1 MGIGISE
8 FPTTMEAAAAAHH
21 HGMLVGMGAPNVLRG
36 RSSGGNLSANDAIRA
51 GHVDWL
57 CADYYPAAMIPA
69 AFALVDQG
77 LLDLP
82 SAIAL
87 ITANPA
93 QAIGME
99 HHIGQIAVGL
109 SADLVVVTRQPQP
122 IVRDVYVGGVQ
133 VLATQ
138 AAPR

>member
-1 MGIGISE
+1 MPALQKTPHHMCTPP
-8 FPTTMEAAAAAHH
+8 PTTMEAAAAAHH
-21 HGMLVGMGAPNVLRG
+21 PGRLVGMGAPNVLRG
-36 RSSGGNLSANDAIRA
+36 RSSGGNLSAIDAIRA

-77 LLDLP
+77 LLDLS

-93 QAIGME
+93 QAIGSLKTL
-99 HHIGQIAVGL
+99 IAE
-109 SADLVVVTRQPQP
+109 RQ
-122 IVRDVYVGGVQ
+122 G
-133 VLATQ
+133 
-138 AAPR
+138 